1 MMNERKTTYNALN
14 MRGLKTCIIL
24 SVLALT
30 LPMSVKAERITSQQA
45 LQRARQFLSTKTGCD
60 DVLKNAPLQR
70 AVRRGAQADTDAL
83 YYVFT
88 APQQGF
94 VIASASDRTQPV
106 LGYSTD
112 GTLDL
117 DNLPEHIQ
125 MWLDSYAE
133 QIDWLEQHPEAS
145 PVQVTVSGSAIAPML
160 KTEWGQREPYNLLC
174 PVHPSTNEHCL
185 TGCMSTCMAQVMYY
199 HQWPKQLPV
208 DIPAYE
214 TSSAYVSGMPFAA
227 GTTIDWEHM
236 LPTYTAIGPTDTENM
251 AVAQLMAMCGT
262 ALKTRYSSYD
272 GSAGLFDLRDAFR
285 YYFDYDPGVC
295 VASREDYKL
304 AEWSQMMY
312 DELQAGRVVPY
323 MGVNIV
329 RETSHALVLD
339 GYDGDGYFHFNCGWE
354 GGSNGYFL
362 LSMLDYAYGYGVP
375 YMKGP
380 LGYSVNQWAVL
391 GIQKNTG
398 VMPEAWNTLRTTFIN
413 LYMNGKSLY
422 ETQVTRNSTADDFQF
437 TVSSSWW
444 GYDLDAP
451 QYFDLSFG
459 VFTPDGAMVGLA
471 CDVIKVNTDIIAEQ
485 QGIVDLLFGSGIES
499 GTYIVKPVSRVT
511 GTETWHANHWTDKY
525 YIIATIDGNTM
536 TLVCMPYNLPPA
548 VLDVSGTIAV
558 ETERPMVGEYCD
570 AKCTVTNNGTDFNN
584 YIYLLIDG
592 ELKEARLVDID
603 AGQTSEFPFRFYPP
617 SEPGTHTVSLAHNRK
632 RIGNTYDFE
641 YTILATCQ
649 IEVFKPI
656 DGELKI
662 AIESP
667 DIVNGIISSD
677 KIKVKLTFVNCL
689 ETDYDNKIKLEVM
702 HRLSDGEEDHNY
714 ELWKTVDVST
724 PIPALGTVVKEVVVD
739 GFVDGYYYINPYYKI
754 DAYRWMFARQPDNYS
769 YHYLS
774 IDFTVILPQATTV
787 TLDLKKG
794 WNWVAP
800 VISEDCSI
808 SAADYVAAIGTSSV
822 ACLRSRTQEL
832 RNDDTKGL
840 VGNLTAL
847 LPNEGYKL
855 LMRKDSKVVR
865 QGVSLPVTTFIGVT
879 KDEWRW
885 IGYTP
890 RVPLPINVALENRG
904 NTGNRV
910 VGRDSFAYRYN
921 YSWHPEDFIMKPGEA
936 YMYYA
941 TVWDRNF
948 MYPIDYDESAAG
960 ISDGGTSQPIQ
971 TSWQYDVY
979 AYPDN
984 LTMICQLD
992 PQQTLISEQEP
1003 LVGAFVGNECRGIG
1017 RWVEGYLFLTV
1028 HGTFGQGETVSL
1040 QALDAATGTIQPV
1053 RETFAYDAD
1062 FYGGMEEPVI
1072 LHFGA
1077 DDSSVSPIHTDA
1089 TATQRI
1095 FSVSGVPQRQLHP
1108 GVNIIMR
1115 PDGTYVKRWL
1125 SKYQ

>member
-1 MMNERKTTYNALN
+1 MMNERKTAYNALN

-45 LQRARQFLSTKTGCD
+45 LQRARQFLSTKTDCD

-94 VIASASDRTQPV
+94 LIASASDRTQPV

-145 PVQVTVSGSAIAPML
+145 PAQVTVSGSAIAPML

-185 TGCMSTCMAQVMYY
+185 TGCVATCMAQVMYY

-262 ALKTRYSSYD
+262 ALKTRYSSYE

-380 LGYSVNQWAVL
+380 LGYSANQWAVL

-398 VMPEAWNTLRTTFIN
+398 VMPEAWNTLRTTYLD
-413 LYMNGKSLY
+413 LYMNGKTLY
-422 ETQVTRNSTADDFQF
+422 ETQVTRTSTADDFPF
-437 TVSSSWW
+437 TVSGSWW

-485 QGIVDLLFGSGIES
+485 QGIVDLRFGSGIES
-499 GTYIVKPVSRVT
+499 GTFIVKPVSRVT

-548 VLDVSGTIAV
+548 VLDVSGTISV
-558 ETERPMVGEYCD
+558 ETERPTVAKYCD
-570 AKCTVTNNGTDFNN
+570 VKCTLTNNGTDFNN

-592 ELKEARLVDID
+592 ELKEVRLVDVD
-603 AGQTSEFPFRFYPP
+603 AGQTAELPFRFYPP

-632 RIGNTYDFE
+632 RIGNTYDYE
-641 YTILATCQ
+641 YTTLATCQ
-649 IEVFKPI
+649 MDVFKPI
-656 DGELKI
+656 EGKLYMYLYSR
-662 AIESP
+662 AF
-667 DIVNGIISSD
+667 DIGVLASD
-677 KIKVKLTFVNCL
+677 KLTFEIELTNRL
-689 ETDYDNKIKLEVM
+689 ETDFDNDIKIDIYYYVK
-702 HRLSDGEEDHNY
+702 DEEGKTHD
-714 ELWKTVDVST
+714 ELWKTIEFPVQV
-724 PIPALGTVVKEVVVD
+724 PALQTIRIEQVVEGLTD
-739 GFVDGYYYINPYYKI
+739 GHYSISPKYKKDLYSWEFSKNPWN
-754 DAYRWMFARQPDNYS
+754 DYS
-769 YHYLS
+769 IYVGAQL
-774 IDFTVILPQATTV
+774 DVKLPRAIAV

-808 SAADYVAAIGTSSV
+808 SAADYIAAIGTSSV
-822 ACLRSRTQEL
+822 ACLQSRTQEL
-832 RNDDTKGL
+832 RNDEAQGL
-840 VGNLTAL
+840 VGDLTAL
-847 LPNEGYKL
+847 MPGEGYKL
-855 LMRKDSKVVR
+855 LMRNDAQVVR
-865 QGVSLPVTTFIGVT
+865 QGMSLPASTIIRAPKQT
-879 KDEWRW
+879 WSW
-885 IGYTP
+885 ISYVP
-890 RVPLPINVALENRG
+890 PVPLPINSLWIVSSSCD
-904 NTGNRV
+904 RV
-910 VGRDSFAYRYN
+910 LGRDSFAYKYN
-921 YSWHPEDFIMKPGEA
+921 GKWFPEDFIMKPGEG
-936 YMYYA
+936 YMYYSYW
-941 TVWDRNF
+941 TNISTL
-948 MYPIDYDESAAG
+948 YPIDYDESAAG

-1028 HGTFGQGETVSL
+1028 HGTFGQGETVTL

-1095 FSVSGVPQRQLHP
+1095 FSVSGVPQCQLRP

-1115 PDGTYVKRWL
+1115 PDGTYFKRWL